1 MFIFSMWKYHL
12 KSFEVILSSLLNILH
27 VIRFIWC
34 HVIVFILHI
43 IIIMGFPC
51 SAEY

>member
-34 HVIVFILHI
+34 VIVFILHI
-43 IIIMGFPC
+43 IIIMGSLLNIC
-51 SAEY
+51 